1 LSCRPSAPSNT
12 FFGIKTVIN
21 ENTTI
26 LFCDFFLFLA
36 FNRSM
41 MQHPFLTLV
50 EEHSAAIN
58 RVCRS
63 FCHTAEDCEDL
74 RQDIIVNLWLGW
86 SRYRPTAK
94 PVTWVW
100 RVAVNT
106 GISWRRHR
114 QRQVETAPIEGLELP
129 DEGIDREEREWLC
142 ELIRQLPTK
151 DQKLLRLYLDGWK
164 QDEIGEMLGIS
175 ETNVQTRMSRIKEKL
190 RKLKDGMIA

>member
-1 LSCRPSAPSNT
+1 
-12 FFGIKTVIN
+12 
-21 ENTTI
+21 
-26 LFCDFFLFLA
+26 
-36 FNRSM
+36 
-41 MQHPFLTLV
+41 MQHPFLTLI
-50 EEHSAAIN
+50 ETHSAAID

-63 FCHTAEDCEDL
+63 FCHTPEDCEDL

-114 QRQVETAPIEGLELP
+114 QRQVETTPLEGLELP
-129 DEGIDREEREWLC
+129 DEGIDRENREWLR

-151 DQKLLRLYLDGWK
+151 DQKMLRLYLDGWK
-164 QDEIGEMLGIS
+164 QDEIGEMLGMS
-175 ETNVQTRMSRIKEKL
+175 ETNVQTRMSRIKQKL
-190 RKLKDGMIA
+190 RKLSAID